1 MGTRW
6 GRVAEQSGRQSL
18 WLLWVEWEGLAGED
32 RVGLELRQFSPVAM
46 VAEPRRQLGE
56 GGCLPRKRAEQ
67 KRGWEET
74 RVGGEDQHCQA
85 AGRALRWV
93 MDGVPGLCRDGV
105 RTSGGR

>member
-56 GGCLPRKRAEQ
+56 GGCLPRKREQ
-67 KRGWEET
+67 NRRGAGRRRGW
-74 RVGGEDQHCQA
+74 GE
-85 AGRALRWV
+85 
-93 MDGVPGLCRDGV
+93 
-105 RTSGGR
+105 RTSTVRLLGGP